1 MPKLSVLF
9 WYLLGRKV
17 VDQKYHEL
25 KKYHELE
32 LREEILNTF
41 QSMYLVTKYGA
52 SVHERPCNPLGA
64 SLNDV
69 HCISFC
75 AIFNRGLQDI

>member
-1 MPKLSVLF
+1 MVFIGPESSRSKISRAQKISRARTQ
-9 WYLLGRKV
+9 GRNSEYFPV
-17 VDQKYHEL
+17 NVSGN
-25 KKYHELE
+25 
-32 LREEILNTF
+32 EI
-41 QSMYLVTKYGA
+41 
-52 SVHERPCNPLGA
+52 GA

>member
-1 MPKLSVLF
+1 MVFIGPESSRSKIS
-9 WYLLGRKV
+9 RA
-17 VDQKYHEL
+17 QKIS
-25 KKYHELE
+25 

>member
-1 MPKLSVLF
+1 MVFIGPESSRSKIS
-9 WYLLGRKV
+9 RA
-17 VDQKYHEL
+17 QKIS
-25 KKYHELE
+25 
-32 LREEILNTF
+32 RAITQEEILNTF

-75 AIFNRGLQDI
+75 AILNRGLQDI